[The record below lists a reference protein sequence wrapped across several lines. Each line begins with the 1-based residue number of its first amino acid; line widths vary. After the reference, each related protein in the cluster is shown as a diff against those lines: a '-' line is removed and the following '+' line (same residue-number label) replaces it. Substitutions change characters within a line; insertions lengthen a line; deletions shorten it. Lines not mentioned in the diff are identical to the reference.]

1 MKAQY
6 IAGWFTLDYHN
17 MKMSYMV
24 SYCRTSSADKVE
36 HGITG
41 DVLSVMDHMALT
53 DLGITSLGHRLNL
66 LRAVWEL
73 KRVQGLEIGED
84 EWSPQ
89 GECHGDNEIYV
100 G

>member
-6 IAGWFTLDYHN
+6 IAGWYTLGYHN

-24 SYCRTSSADKVE
+24 SYCRTSSSDKVE

-73 KRVQGLEIGED
+73 KRIQGLEIGED

-89 GECHGDNEIYV
+89 GECHEDHEIYV

>member
-1 MKAQY
+1 
-6 IAGWFTLDYHN
+6 
-17 MKMSYMV
+17 MV
-24 SYCRTSSADKVE
+24 SLPVVRLSNGAE

-41 DVLSVMDHMALT
+41 DVLSVVDHSALT

-73 KRVQGLEIGED
+73 KRTQGLEIGDD

-89 GECHGDNEIYV
+89 GGLH
-100 G
+100 

>member
-1 MKAQY
+1 
-6 IAGWFTLDYHN
+6 
-17 MKMSYMV
+17 
-24 SYCRTSSADKVE
+24 
-36 HGITG
+36 
-41 DVLSVMDHMALT
+41 MDHMALT

-73 KRVQGLEIGED
+73 KRIQGLEIEED

-89 GECHGDNEIYV
+89 GEYHGDHEIYV